1 MKSSASEPGLKVS
14 NNWIVSL
21 GSLVSLEL
29 LGIYFLLFFVCG
41 AMGMFFLSDL
51 FCFVFYLVGIFAGLD
66 DLCTSLKCIPMRRIV
81 T

>member
-1 MKSSASEPGLKVS
+1 MINFKVS

-21 GSLVSLEL
+21 GSLISLEL

-51 FCFVFYLVGIFAGLD
+51 FCFVLLFFFF
-66 DLCTSLKCIPMRRIV
+66 TSLAFLRVLMTFVPHWNV
-81 T
+81 SQ